1 MLTRKSFWTSTDK
14 CKKIF
19 VISCA
24 HTENFR
30 TKQTI
35 MKLGKYSFGIGDR
48 FGHQGKAQLRALMK
62 AKEAGIDIVPV
73 WNKSNREHGI
83 VGTSPEDVRKEA
95 DESVGSLGWTGEYHV
110 DADHINLSNV
120 DPYIEH
126 SDFFTIDVAD
136 YISQP
141 VDADRKRLFMNQHK
155 RYLGELNI
163 PGIGKTHRI
172 TEGLLSEIADHYLYA
187 TQKAA
192 EIYRHIAGRKGE
204 GKFNPEV
211 SMDEVEEPQSPVDM
225 FFILGALAHE
235 KLPLQTIAPKFTG
248 RFNKGVDYE
257 GDLSRFEQEFEE
269 DLRVIDFAINAF
281 GLPRNLKLSVHSG
294 SDKFSIYPV
303 IGRLIR
309 KYDKGIHLKTAGT
322 TWLEE
327 IIGLASAEGGALA
340 LAKKIYRRAFEKQE
354 SLCAPYAAVIDIR
367 PEGLPSPDTVD
378 GWNGVKFA
386 DALRH
391 IPGNPDYNANFR
403 QLIHVG
409 YKVASE
415 LGEEYHQYLV
425 KYADIIGQHV
435 EENIFDRHVKRLFN
449 L

>member
-1 MLTRKSFWTSTDK
+1 
-14 CKKIF
+14 
-19 VISCA
+19 VCA
-24 HTENFR
+24 HGINPKTHQ
-30 TKQTI
+30 TK
-35 MKLGKYSFGIGDR
+35 MKIGKYSFGTGDR
-48 FGHQGKAQLRALMK
+48 FGHQGKAQLRAIMR
-62 AKEAGIDIVPV
+62 AKEAGIDIIPV
-73 WNKSNREHGI
+73 WNKSNREHNI
-83 VGTSPEDVRKEA
+83 VGTSPIDVRNEA
-95 DESVGSLGWTGEYHV
+95 DESVSSLGWTGEYHV

-136 YISQP
+136 YISEP
-141 VDADRKRLFMNQHK
+141 VDPQRKRLFMDQHK
-155 RYLGELNI
+155 QYLGELSI
-163 PGIGKTHRI
+163 PGIGKTYRI
-172 TEGLLSEIADHYLYA
+172 TEGLLSEMADHYLFA

-204 GKFNPEV
+204 GEFIPEV

-225 FFILGALAHE
+225 FFILGALASE

-248 RFNKGVDYE
+248 RFNKGIDYE
-257 GDLSRFEQEFEE
+257 GDLSRFEKEFEE
-269 DLRVIDFAINAF
+269 DLLVIDFAIKTF
-281 GLPRNLKLSVHSG
+281 GLPGNLKLSVHSG

-309 KYDKGIHLKTAGT
+309 KYDKGIHVKTAGT

-327 IIGLASAEGGALA
+327 IIGLASAEGEALA
-340 LAKKIYRRAFEKQE
+340 LAKRIYRKAFEKQE
-354 SLCAPYAAVIDIR
+354 SLCAPYAAVIDIN

-378 GWNGVKFA
+378 GWNGTRFA
-386 DALRH
+386 DTLRH

-415 LGEEYHQYLV
+415 LGEEYHQHLV
-425 KYADIIGQHV
+425 KYADIIGRHV
-435 EENIFDRHVKRLFN
+435 EENIFDRHLKRLFN